1 MACRRRS
8 QLAPPPRR
16 RPGAGRPKVG
26 SALCG
31 LVSLFAFAGR
41 QSWIAWA
48 HGMSSSNAAA
58 LRGAVRVDTSGRH
71 RAAGVGLW
79 ATGETDDALEEAR
92 MAAEA
97 AKLRLEAERL
107 KVELDEVRRA
117 SGFAARVAEPEAAPV
132 ASRAPDDNVVT
143 AGGAAA
149 LGSPMPSRVVAG
161 EAALALVEDSS
172 VQGAANALL
181 RLLRSADGEASFGY
195 LMNVVVTKL
204 EEASNTDYT
213 LQECR
218 KVLGD
223 ASLVEAWNQAG
234 VDVAEAQDAI
244 CGAVDLF
251 IVRGSPSSELKSARA
266 ARATAL
272 RLIIHD
278 QLPDLFKGYARFI
291 KLQGSVAQRR
301 NEQEFLIDNSLVQ
314 NLKPEEKEAADFG
327 ARLENLPSEEARARS
342 GLERFR
348 QMPLMREVSSLLQ
361 ADPGLSELARAFS
374 PWEVRLYSAAHK
386 VQYKALPEEE
396 RKKSDELEVV
406 EIQLGPPQLLG
417 ILVVIAAL
425 AFFAASGV
433 KNTFFPERNGDTST
447 RFSQTRMPL
456 YGLKDANL
464 K

>member
-1 MACRRRS
+1 
-8 QLAPPPRR
+8 
-16 RPGAGRPKVG
+16 
-26 SALCG
+26 
-31 LVSLFAFAGR
+31 
-41 QSWIAWA
+41 
-48 HGMSSSNAAA
+48 
-58 LRGAVRVDTSGRH
+58 
-71 RAAGVGLW
+71 
-79 ATGETDDALEEAR
+79 

-117 SGFAARVAEPEAAPV
+117 SGFAAGVAEPEAAPV
-132 ASRAPDDNVVT
+132 ASRAPDDDAVT

-149 LGSPMPSRVVAG
+149 MGSPTPSPSRVVAG

-181 RLLRSADGEASFGY
+181 KLLRSADGEASFGY
-195 LMNVVVTKL
+195 LMNMAVTKL
-204 EEASNTDYT
+204 EEASNTDYK
-213 LQECR
+213 LEECR

-223 ASLVEAWNQAG
+223 ASLVEAWKQAG
-234 VDVAEAQDAI
+234 VDLAEAQDAI

-251 IVRGSPSSELKSARA
+251 IVNGSPTSEVKSARA

-291 KLQGSVAQRR
+291 KLQGSVAQRG

-327 ARLENLPSEEARARS
+327 ARLENLPSEEARARW
-342 GLERFR
+342 GLQRFR
-348 QMPLMREVSSLLQ
+348 QMPLMREVSSLVQ

-374 PWEVRLYSAAHK
+374 PWEVRLYSAARK

-447 RFSQTRMPL
+447 RFSQTSMPL